1 MTYAIGF
8 ATRPLGGVVFG
19 GLGDRYGRKRALV
32 ASLMLMGFATMGVGL
47 IPGYALIGVALLNAY
62 GSTLP
67 VSLYAAAMTAPA
79 LMPRPVSRNERDG
92 AGRLTAVAQRRA
104 ENARP
109 RIRRRRLSA
118 APTWA

>member
-62 GSTLP
+62 GSTLL

-79 LMPRPVSRNERDG
+79 LVCLGLSRETSGTALDG
-92 AGRLTAVAQRRA
+92 
-104 ENARP
+104 
-109 RIRRRRLSA
+109 
-118 APTWA
+118 